1 MSSEAEFTSL
11 HVEQNLPGSV
21 GQQRQLAW
29 NEMLAF
35 YIKYS
40 SRFKITRAAA
50 AFISPLFAFLANQR
64 KAFVKN
70 VQAKKHIINW
80 FVLAFQRWFE
90 TTPCLCCTSI
100 SLYLS
105 CVSICRGHCTQQG
118 LQETLRAWSIDE
130 ESAEAVEGL
139 LRDVHGP
146 AEASQIGHDLQAAA
160 VFLILAMP
168 EPGCSLE
175 FVDRLIS
182 LAATIY
188 KLVVRLTHPI
198 LLKSKDASSA
208 AEAKDAATE
217 GGLFDLHLFSR
228 DMVGCPSIGS
238 VTRRKRVRELDSD
251 GGDLDE
257 EIPSD
262 FEGDSDEDE
271 GADESDGESSY
282 ETVSDDHDY
291 GTHTS
296 PGEEQGSETTSGGIP
311 LPIPVGEERVAVCRA
326 LLQLRALVMLSVLR
340 LLEWH
345 KWCEVEAELLKHTT
359 VLVTALQ
366 SHLGRTHELQLQLE
380 VPLSELDVPP
390 FQMHLRVVEGSVGGV
405 VGYHGPGACGSTAGL
420 ATEMEWRT
428 SGWERYS
435 HGKLQRAVFPGCC
448 NPACANLTGATEAT
462 LPTQLCACN
471 QAHYCSKECKEAG
484 WVVGGHSAE
493 CGKQ

>member
-1 MSSEAEFTSL
+1 ML
-11 HVEQNLPGSV
+11 LGSCTAQV
-21 GQQRQLAW
+21 GIWTDMRARPRGIGNDDLWRCTAKDRGEQQRQYRQMQLGLSETMRRESA
-29 NEMLAF
+29 ERLVRHKTQTQDPVYRPPF
-35 YIKYS
+35 QPPQQ
-40 SRFKITRAAA
+40 TQPEAAA
-50 AFISPLFAFLANQR
+50 NNKSLDLFAATMGSVREIMMSAL
-64 KAFVKN
+64 VGMD
-70 VQAKKHIINW
+70 QA
-80 FVLAFQRWFE
+80 
-90 TTPCLCCTSI
+90 
-100 SLYLS
+100 
-105 CVSICRGHCTQQG
+105 
-118 LQETLRAWSIDE
+118 DE

-405 VGYHGPGACGSTAGL
+405 VGYHGPGLAAG
-420 ATEMEWRT
+420 R
-428 SGWERYS
+428 
-435 HGKLQRAVFPGCC
+435 
-448 NPACANLTGATEAT
+448 
-462 LPTQLCACN
+462 
-471 QAHYCSKECKEAG
+471 
-484 WVVGGHSAE
+484 
-493 CGKQ
+493 